1 MTVYKL
7 TTRGTSILLVAALV
21 GCADFGGP
29 IGAGA
34 GAAPSQEE
42 LRFQELDTRL
52 AELTRK
58 VDNLKSAS
66 PAQALTRLEGEVR
79 DMRGEV
85 ETLRYNIDVREK
97 RTRDLYQDLDRRLQ
111 KVENEN
117 RPARLSLESRLTHAP
132 PVPDSQEEEAA
143 YVQAFERLKNG
154 KYDEAL
160 SGFGEQLKL
169 WPDGRFA
176 VNALYWSGEA
186 QAAKHEFENARASF
200 LTLLERFPAA
210 DKAPDAHFKLGV
222 AEWELKRPDAAK
234 AAWQKVIADFPQ
246 SNAAGLARQRLDSAK

>member
-1 MTVYKL
+1 MTVRKL
-7 TTRGTSILLVAALV
+7 ATRGASVLLAAALV
-21 GCADFGGP
+21 ACADFGGP
-29 IGAGA
+29 IGAGVE
-34 GAAPSQEE
+34 PSREE
-42 LRFQELDTRL
+42 QRFQELDTRL
-52 AELTRK
+52 SELTRK

-79 DMRGEV
+79 DLRGEV
-85 ETLRYNIDVREK
+85 ETLRYSIDVREK
-97 RTRDLYQDLDRRLQ
+97 RSRDLYQDLDRRLQ

-117 RPARLSLESRLTHAP
+117 RPARLALEPRLTNAP

-154 KYDEAL
+154 NYDEAL
-160 SGFGEQLKL
+160 GGFGEQLKL

-186 QAAKHEFENARASF
+186 YAAKRDFENARDSF
-200 LTLLERFPAA
+200 LKLLERFPAA
-210 DKAPDAHFKLGV
+210 DKAPDAQFKLGV
-222 AEWELKRPDAAK
+222 AEWELKRPDPAK
-234 AAWQKVIADFPQ
+234 AAWQKVITDFPQ